1 MDKCMVID
9 LSTKY
14 SIQSET
20 KVILQQNNQ
29 PYVKLCDISD
39 DKGKTK

>member
-1 MDKCMVID
+1 MVID
-9 LSTKY
+9 LSTEY

-29 PYVKLCDISD
+29 PYVKWCDISD
-39 DKGKTK
+39 DKEKTK